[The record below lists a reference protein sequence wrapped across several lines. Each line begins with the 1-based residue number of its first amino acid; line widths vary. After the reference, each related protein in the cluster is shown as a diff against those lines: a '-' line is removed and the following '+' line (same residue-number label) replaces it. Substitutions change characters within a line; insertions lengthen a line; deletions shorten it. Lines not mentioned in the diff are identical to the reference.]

1 MANEQEKIIIAAAN
15 KKLRQ
20 FLVNKLA
27 DRGYVI
33 AAESASGAETIRLT
47 RRLQPDLL
55 VIDEDL
61 QGLPGFDVASIF
73 VQEEIVP
80 VLFLARNFSPAI
92 YHKSANTCY
101 FHVLRK
107 PIEADSLAAGAA
119 LLLNSS
125 RRIRQLEKEVS
136 QLRGKNVTE
145 RAVLRAKLFLMDSKG
160 LSEQEAHRY
169 LQKESMKRGLPIGDI
184 AAELIKNNLPEDKR

>member
-1 MANEQEKIIIAAAN
+1 VPNEQEKIIIAAAN
-15 KKLRQ
+15 DRLRQ
-20 FLVNKLA
+20 FLVNKFA

-92 YHKSANTCY
+92 YHKSSNSCY

-107 PIEADSLAAGAA
+107 PIEADSLSAGAA

-145 RAVLRAKLFLMDSKG
+145 RAVLRAKLFLMDNQAF
-160 LSEQEAHRY
+160 SEQEAHRY
-169 LQKESMKRGLPIGDI
+169 LQRESMKRGLPIGDI
-184 AAELIKNNLPEDKR
+184 ATELIKNNLPEGKK